1 VIKQSN
7 ELGLAPIALFTFKR
21 PDHTRRTLESMAEN
35 PEFLD
40 SPLFIYCDGARNND
54 EASQVEETRRVV
66 RDWFHPN
73 KTLIERD
80 KNWGLANS
88 VIAGVTDLC
97 ERFGRVIVVE
107 DDLVVSPV
115 FLKYLNSALDHYID
129 EEKVMQISG
138 YMFPV
143 ESIDLHTAV
152 MLPITSTWG
161 WATWARAWDKFD
173 PSLTEVDLLFAD
185 RKVKQAFN
193 LDNSYPYTRRLKQQI
208 KGESDS
214 WGIRWYWSVFRVNGL
229 VVYPP
234 VSLVQNIGHD
244 GTGIHC
250 TVESDHETLV
260 AETFEVTFPRRVSLT
275 CDAFIQVKALL
286 RKQNRP
292 VLRLWARI
300 RTKYNRIIKI
310 KW

>member
-107 DDLVVSPV
+107 DDLIVSPF
-115 FLKYLNSALDHYID
+115 FLNYMNTALRQYQN
-129 EEKVMQISG
+129 EPKVMQISG
-138 YMFPV
+138 HMFSV
-143 ESIDLHTAV
+143 DIQSECDAV
-152 MLPITSTWG
+152 MLPFTTSWG
-161 WATWARAWDKFD
+161 WATWDRAWECFD
-173 PSLTEVDLLFAD
+173 PTMSGYEKIKAD
-185 RKVKQAFN
+185 KALRYKFN
-193 LDNSYPYTRRLKQQI
+193 LDGGYPAFQMLENQKAG
-208 KGESDS
+208 KVDS
-214 WGIRWYWSVFRVNGL
+214 WAIRWYLSVFLAKGMVLFPN
-229 VVYPP
+229 
-234 VSLVQNIGHD
+234 Q
-244 GTGIHC
+244 
-250 TVESDHETLV
+250 TLV
-260 AETFEVTFPRRVSLT
+260 LNEGFDGSGSNCKTPKLITEILGYQEIQKFPNAKLYEEAFNRVKKHLKKEQFILVKITKYIGAIWASLT
-275 CDAFIQVKALL
+275 K
-286 RKQNRP
+286 
-292 VLRLWARI
+292 
-300 RTKYNRIIKI
+300 
-310 KW
+310 